1 MKLELSRAAEA
12 ELFAARDF
20 YEGECERLGQ
30 DFVDEMEAV
39 MARIVANPLQFT
51 QLRRSKSRRAL
62 GRRFPYKIGTPVD
75 GTGTCNPSGSVAQ
88 TGTCAPSGGV
98 GEGAVTVCCL

>member
-20 YEGECERLGQ
+20 YEREREGLGQ

-39 MARIVANPLQFT
+39 MARILANPLQFT
-51 QLRRSKSRRAL
+51 QIRRSKSRRAL
-62 GRRFPYKIGTPVD
+62 GRRFPYKIIQGR
-75 GTGTCNPSGSVAQ
+75 
-88 TGTCAPSGGV
+88 
-98 GEGAVTVCCL
+98 GASERQNRLEATRHNA

>member
-20 YEGECERLGQ
+20 YEGEREGLGQ

-39 MARIVANPLQFT
+39 MARIVANPLQLT

-62 GRRFPYKIGTPVD
+62 GRRFPYKIVFTLLGDRIRILAAAHQHRRPHYWKAR
-75 GTGTCNPSGSVAQ
+75 S
-88 TGTCAPSGGV
+88 
-98 GEGAVTVCCL
+98 